1 MKQLS
6 DLIGDFPGRH
16 KSALGWFFAKTGT
29 DGPWPGP
36 LPDGT
41 LLATKAKGI
50 YKPRWTEFAL
60 SVRQSLRSPY
70 SDREP
75 VVRADGTWSY
85 LYFQEGD
92 KRSGPDL
99 RYPNRALFRCLER
112 EVPVGVFR
120 ENEPGLGQAYHFWGV
135 ALVAGWEEG
144 YFFLEGFSRDGVGRE
159 RGLGAL
165 IEAISTD
172 EEKRFDQEGFNP
184 QGILDAR
191 ERTLAAIVR
200 RRGQP
205 LFRRRLLRSY
215 EGRCAI
221 TGSDVEPVLEAA
233 HIIPY
238 RGPETNHVSN
248 GLLLR
253 GDIHTLFDL
262 GLIAI
267 DTSTMTVIISPTLV
281 GTGYE
286 ELAGRRLLLPA
297 DRQSHPNREALN
309 QHRVLSGL

>member
-99 RYPNRALFRCLER
+99 RYSRASLATVWDVSEGLEPSSR
-112 EVPVGVFR
+112 RSPPTRKSVSTRKDSIPRAF
-120 ENEPGLGQAYHFWGV
+120 LMHAS
-135 ALVAGWEEG
+135 AL
-144 YFFLEGFSRDGVGRE
+144 
-159 RGLGAL
+159 
-165 IEAISTD
+165 
-172 EEKRFDQEGFNP
+172 
-184 QGILDAR
+184 
-191 ERTLAAIVR
+191 
-200 RRGQP
+200 
-205 LFRRRLLRSY
+205 
-215 EGRCAI
+215 
-221 TGSDVEPVLEAA
+221 
-233 HIIPY
+233 
-238 RGPETNHVSN
+238 
-248 GLLLR
+248 
-253 GDIHTLFDL
+253 
-262 GLIAI
+262 
-267 DTSTMTVIISPTLV
+267 
-281 GTGYE
+281 
-286 ELAGRRLLLPA
+286 
-297 DRQSHPNREALN
+297 
-309 QHRVLSGL
+309 